1 MNVRTKLIIGFSII
15 VVLLW
20 LIAFFTSVSYRN
32 LNEQF
37 LNVEEK
43 IISDTLFI
51 TNIERLANE
60 TYRGTLDYI
69 LHGSEETKLNTLSL
83 LDRLASMEEANPSYD
98 DDIIQGLYAAI
109 DQYEIATTS
118 IISTKDNG
126 ATLEDLM
133 VMDQIVGLPALLSLQ
148 RAASI
153 QKSYISQEL
162 AIAKA
167 DFSNTYTTGLHSILI
182 SVALITLIGLVAAIL
197 TTRSIIKPLHK
208 LRKGTEM
215 IARGNLDFKVGTKAN
230 DEIGQLS
237 RAFDQMTEGL
247 TKTMTSVD
255 NLNAEINERKRAE
268 AALQKSEEKFRVL
281 FENAKD
287 AILLAD
293 VENGLLIDV
302 NQAGCELLGQPKE
315 KIIGMHQSQIH
326 PEEMADKY
334 KELFREHIEKGN
346 TLSEDMVVQRT
357 DGTQVPVDISAS
369 LVELDGRPTMQGIFR
384 DITSRKQA
392 EAAIRESEKKFS
404 VAFRSS
410 PHPMAISSRKDHRF
424 IEVNDSFMIITGYT
438 RDEVMGHSAEDLNIW
453 VSYDD
458 RDKIVNSMRETGR
471 VDNQEYRLRT
481 KSGEIRTLLFS
492 AESITIFGK
501 ECMIA
506 VTTDITERKKAEE
519 DLKASQEFNNSL
531 LEQAPH
537 QILVVNP
544 DTSVRYANPKFE
556 EVNGWTL
563 DEIIGIKAPY
573 PWWTDEL
580 NTEEAIEQYKEAI
593 QMDTGNV
600 ETIAR
605 KKNGEFYWLDL
616 NWVGVKHDDELQYCL
631 ISSTDI
637 TERKKMDEAL
647 KESEEKFS
655 KAFRSSPSAIVI
667 TTIKEGRFV
676 DVNDGFIKL
685 TGHTREEVIGN
696 TAENLNIWANIKD
709 RRKMLRTLKRDG
721 RIRNHEYNF
730 RVKSGEIRTWL
741 FFAELIDIGDE
752 PCNISINMDI
762 TEQKRAEAA
771 LRESEEFSSSMMRN
785 SAIPILVIN
794 GDTSLRYVNPA
805 FEKLTGFSS
814 AEVVG
819 KKPPMP
825 WWTDEPD
832 LENTGKY
839 QDSILKGVRGKE
851 RLFQKK
857 NGEKFWVEVT
867 SAPVKRKGK
876 FVYSLSNWLDIT
888 ERKQME
894 NELRVHRDHLEELVR
909 ERTAELTELNKRLQ
923 HELKER
929 QKAEVALLAA
939 KDEAETANRAK
950 SEFLART
957 SHEIRTP
964 IHGVLGTINLVLD
977 SKLEHDQRQYLKM
990 AISSAEALLNIIND
1004 ILDLSKIEAGQL
1016 EPEREGFNL
1025 RTTIEDTLDSMA
1037 VTAHNKGL
1045 ELTCHLLGGVTTD
1058 LVGDPRHL
1066 RQVLINLIGN
1076 SIKFTEKGEVAL
1088 YVEPI
1093 ADGKKET
1100 ELHFTVRDTGIGIPK
1115 SKFDMIFEPFQQADG
1130 SINRKYGGTGLGLTI
1145 SRHLIDQMG
1154 GRIWVEKGPKKGSI
1168 FHFTGKFTK
1177 QTNGKHSGNGLKN
1190 LIEVKGL
1197 PLLLVDDNDTNR
1209 LMVKDILTRWG
1220 FDVTDVSD
1228 GSAAVKEMENAGLKS
1243 ASYRIIMLD
1252 KTMDGMDGF
1261 ALAEQMLNGST
1272 MPSEIIMML
1281 PPHSVSDDFS
1291 RCQKLGISNYVIKP
1305 IRESELQRALLTAM
1319 GKEPGSKESVKK
1331 TADKQARI
1339 PALNILVA
1347 EDNPTSQLIARKTL
1361 EKMGHHVEIAQNGSE
1376 AVKMTEKG
1384 DYDLVLMDAEMPIL
1398 SGLEATRLI
1407 RKNER
1412 ASGRH
1417 IPIIAMTAYA
1427 MKEDKDRCLAAGMDG
1442 YLSKPAKSE
1451 EINDIVA
1458 SLFAGKKKPV
1468 KVKPAGT
1475 SKSLPEPQVEDA
1487 KAVDIE
1493 AARQIFGDDEELL
1506 REAVYLFLNEDYPQ
1520 QLKLLR
1526 EGIEKGD
1533 ADAVRA
1539 AAHSIK
1545 GAARSLGGTVLG
1557 DIALRLEETG
1567 RSGKLGGAL
1576 KLADELEH
1584 ELKRFADYYSQTVE
1598 I

>member
-1 MNVRTKLIIGFSII
+1 ML
-15 VVLLW
+15 
-20 LIAFFTSVSYRN
+20 
-32 LNEQF
+32 
-37 LNVEEK
+37 
-43 IISDTLFI
+43 
-51 TNIERLANE
+51 
-60 TYRGTLDYI
+60 
-69 LHGSEETKLNTLSL
+69 
-83 LDRLASMEEANPSYD
+83 
-98 DDIIQGLYAAI
+98 
-109 DQYEIATTS
+109 
-118 IISTKDNG
+118 
-126 ATLEDLM
+126 
-133 VMDQIVGLPALLSLQ
+133 GLP
-148 RAASI
+148 
-153 QKSYISQEL
+153 
-162 AIAKA
+162 
-167 DFSNTYTTGLHSILI
+167 
-182 SVALITLIGLVAAIL
+182 
-197 TTRSIIKPLHK
+197 
-208 LRKGTEM
+208 
-215 IARGNLDFKVGTKAN
+215 
-230 DEIGQLS
+230 
-237 RAFDQMTEGL
+237 
-247 TKTMTSVD
+247 
-255 NLNAEINERKRAE
+255 
-268 AALQKSEEKFRVL
+268 
-281 FENAKD
+281 KD
-287 AILLAD
+287 R
-293 VENGLLIDV
+293 
-302 NQAGCELLGQPKE
+302 
-315 KIIGMHQSQIH
+315 IIGMHQSQIH
-326 PEEMADKY
+326 PEGMAEKY
-334 KELFREHIEKGN
+334 KELFREHVEKGN
-346 TLSEDMVVQRT
+346 SLSEDMLVQRA
-357 DGTQVPVDISAS
+357 DGSQVPVDIATS

-384 DITSRKQA
+384 DITNRKQA
-392 EAAIRESEKKFS
+392 EEALRINEERFRLIADNATDLISRIQMIPEIRTDYVSPSCLRITGYRQEDFYKDPNLGLQMIHPEDRDFFLKHVNSGVKKDQKPITVRLVRKDGQVIWIEQTHTTISNDKGETIAVHLIARDITERKRAEEIIKESEEKFS

-410 PHPMAISSRKDHRF
+410 PHPMAISSIKDSRF
-424 IEVNDSFMIITGYT
+424 IEINDSFTLTTGYT
-438 RDEVMGHSAEDLNIW
+438 RDEVIGRSAEDLNLW
-453 VSYDD
+453 VNEDD
-458 RDKIVNSMRETGR
+458 RDRIVNSMKEARR
-471 VDNQEYRLRT
+471 VDNLEYLLRT

-492 AESITIFGK
+492 AEPITIFGE

-519 DLKASQEFNNSL
+519 DLRESQEFNNSL

-563 DEIIGIKAPY
+563 DEIVGIKAPY

-580 NTEEAIEQYKEAI
+580 NTEEALEQYKEAI
-593 QMDTGNV
+593 KMDVGNV

-605 KKNGEFYWLDL
+605 KKSGELYWLDL

-655 KAFRSSPSAIVI
+655 KAFRSSPIAIVI
-667 TTIKEGRFV
+667 TTINEGRFI
-676 DVNDGFIKL
+676 DVNDSFMKL
-685 TGHTREEVIGN
+685 TGYTREEVIGN
-696 TAENLNIWANIKD
+696 TAENLNMWADIKD
-709 RRKMLRTLKRDG
+709 REKMLRILKKDG
-721 RIRNHEYNF
+721 RLYNHEYNF

-741 FFAELIDIGDE
+741 FSGELMEIGNE
-752 PCNISINMDI
+752 LCNISMNMDI
-762 TEQKRAEAA
+762 TEQKRAEEA
-771 LRESEEFSSSMMRN
+771 LKESEEFSSSMMIN

-794 GDTSLRYVNPA
+794 EDTSLRYVNPA

-819 KKPPMP
+819 KTPPMP
-825 WWTDEPD
+825 WWTDEPT
-832 LENTGKY
+832 LQSTGRY
-839 QDSILKGVRGKE
+839 QESILKGVRGKE
-851 RLFQKK
+851 RYFQKK

-876 FVYSLSNWLDIT
+876 FIYSLSNWLDIT

-909 ERTAELTELNKRLQ
+909 ERTAELTNLNNRLQ

-939 KDEAETANRAK
+939 KEEAEKANQAK

-1016 EPEREGFNL
+1016 VPEHEGFNL

-1058 LVGDPRHL
+1058 LIGDPRHL

-1088 YVEPI
+1088 YIEPL
-1093 ADGKKET
+1093 ADSKKET
-1100 ELHFTVRDTGIGIPK
+1100 ELHFTVRDTGIGIPE
-1115 SKFDMIFEPFQQADG
+1115 SKFHMIFEPFQQADG

-1154 GRIWVEKGPKKGSI
+1154 GRIWVEKGPQKGVL
-1168 FHFTGKFTK
+1168 FHFTGKFAK

-1190 LIEVKGL
+1190 MIEVKNL

-1220 FDVTDVSD
+1220 FDVMDVNS
-1228 GSAAVKEMENAGLKS
+1228 GSAALKAMENARAKS
-1243 ASYRIIMLD
+1243 APYRIIMLD

-1261 ALAEQMLNGST
+1261 AIAEQMLNGST

-1291 RCQKLGISNYVIKP
+1291 HCQKLGISNYVIKP
-1305 IRESELQRALLTAM
+1305 IRESELQRALLSAM
-1319 GKEPGSKESVKK
+1319 GKEHGVKESVKK
-1331 TADKQARI
+1331 TADKQVHI
-1339 PALNILVA
+1339 QPLNILVA

-1361 EKMGHHVEIAQNGSE
+1361 EKIGHHVEIAQNGSE
-1376 AVKMTEKG
+1376 AVKMMEKG
-1384 DYDLVLMDAEMPIL
+1384 NYDLVLMDAEMPIL

-1407 RKNER
+1407 RKSEK
-1412 ASGRH
+1412 ASGRYT
-1417 IPIIAMTAYA
+1417 PIIAMTAYA
-1427 MKEDKDRCLAAGMDG
+1427 MKEDKDKCLAAGMDG
-1442 YLSKPAKSE
+1442 YLSKPAKPE
-1451 EINDIVA
+1451 EINAIVA
-1458 SLFAGKKKPV
+1458 GLFTGKKKPH
-1468 KVKPAGT
+1468 KGKSGDT
-1475 SKSLPEPQVEDA
+1475 SRSLPEPQVDSVR
-1487 KAVDIE
+1487 AVDIK

-1506 REAVYLFLNEDYPQ
+1506 KEAVELFLNEDYPQ
-1520 QLKLLR
+1520 QLVLLR
-1526 EGIEKGD
+1526 GGIEKHD

-1557 DIALRLEETG
+1557 DVALHLEELG
-1567 RSGKLGGAL
+1567 RDGKLRGAH